1 MEVLERI
8 KQLCNEKGWSMY
20 KLAEESMLTQSTI
33 SNMFVR
39 KSYPSIPTLIKIC
52 EALGISLAEFFLEK
66 ETSTQT
72 TEEKILIENYRK
84 LTPKNKEAINKL
96 ISNLQ

>member
-8 KQLCNEKGWSMY
+8 KKLCNERGWSMY

-39 KSYPSIPTLIKIC
+39 KSYPSIPTLMKIC
-52 EALGISLAEFFLEK
+52 EAFGISLAEFFLDK
-66 ETSTQT
+66 DNNIT
-72 TEEKILIENYRK
+72 TAEEKILIENYKK
-84 LTPKNKEAINKL
+84 LSPKNKAAVNKL
-96 ISNLQ
+96 ISNLM